1 MPRVAPP
8 PKQPSWKRRSR
19 NYLTP
24 NEVDSLI
31 QAAKQTK
38 RHGHRNATMILMAFR
53 HALRASELVS
63 LKWDQVNLKEGFLAV
78 HRLKNGVP
86 ATHPLW
92 GPELRALRKLQR
104 DYPNSPYLFTTDRGA
119 PITRRT
125 YQHIVTVAAEGAGIG
140 FPVSSHA
147 LRHALGY
154 KLVND
159 GHDIR
164 SIGAYMGHRN
174 LNNTAIYTQLNA
186 RAFKGFWKD

>member
-1 MPRVAPP
+1 
-8 PKQPSWKRRSR
+8 
-19 NYLTP
+19 
-24 NEVDSLI
+24 
-31 QAAKQTK
+31 
-38 RHGHRNATMILMAFR
+38 MILMAFR

-147 LRHALGY
+147 LGY

>member
-1 MPRVAPP
+1 MNRETA
-8 PKQPSWKRRSR
+8 
-19 NYLTP
+19 
-24 NEVDSLI
+24 
-31 QAAKQTK
+31 
-38 RHGHRNATMILMAFR
+38 
-53 HALRASELVS
+53 
-63 LKWDQVNLKEGFLAV
+63 
-78 HRLKNGVP
+78 
-86 ATHPLW
+86 HPLW
-92 GPELRALRKLQR
+92 GPELRALRKLRR
-104 DYPNSPYLFTTDRGA
+104 DYPDSSYLFTTDRWA

-125 YQHIVTVAAEGAGIG
+125 YQHIVTKAAEEAGIG

-164 SIGAYMGHRN
+164 SIGSYMGHRN